1 MHGIYGVWV
10 CYGRPEDNKCGYPR
24 FSFLKGINMIDYEII
39 KKKLEIVFMER
50 FAHNHMFVHKDV
62 GDHLKFEVP
71 SYTAHHPLPA
81 YQV

>member
-1 MHGIYGVWV
+1 
-10 CYGRPEDNKCGYPR
+10 
-24 FSFLKGINMIDYEII
+24 MIDYEII
-39 KKKLEIVFMER
+39 KKLEIVFIER

-62 GDHLKFEVP
+62 ADHLKFEVP